1 MPIGAEKPLSALK
14 QIEVI
19 FMGKRKKSKFKC
31 KSEAQKRAIAAN
43 YARKAAQKKRS
54 ASPPQQSKPQSQ
66 SATTPKKEF
75 PDKFPFWARLK
86 IGKNRTA
93 LVIDEEPVVDKRTE
107 KTVDG
112 FVHREATHSYN
123 KRFTEVNPNP
133 DKFDK
138 RPMYLKRP
146 DVKPKILF
154 KPHNKELDMPD
165 WLIKMYDK
173 NNHKGNDGDDKKE

>member
-1 MPIGAEKPLSALK
+1 MPIGAEKPLSAFRLK
-14 QIEVI
+14 IYR
-19 FMGKRKKSKFKC
+19 GDNLGKKRKQPKFRC
-31 KSEAQKRAIAAN
+31 KSEAQKRVIAAN
-43 YARKAAQKKRS
+43 YARMAAQKKRS
-54 ASPPQQSKPQSQ
+54 APPPQQQQS
-66 SATTPKKEF
+66 SAASKKEF

-123 KRFTEVNPNP
+123 KRFTEVTPNP
-133 DKFDK
+133 DKSDK

-165 WLIKMYDK
+165 WLIEMYDK
-173 NNHKGNDGDDKKE
+173 NNHKGDDGGNKKE

>member
-1 MPIGAEKPLSALK
+1 M
-14 QIEVI
+14 
-19 FMGKRKKSKFKC
+19 
-31 KSEAQKRAIAAN
+31 
-43 YARKAAQKKRS
+43 AAQKKHS
-54 ASPPQQSKPQSQ
+54 ATSLQQQQS
-66 SATTPKKEF
+66 SAASKKEF

-123 KRFTEVNPNP
+123 KRFTEVTPNP
-133 DKFDK
+133 DKSDK
-138 RPMYLKRP
+138 RAMYLKRP

-165 WLIKMYDK
+165 WLIEMYDK
-173 NNHKGNDGDDKKE
+173 NNHKGDDGGNKKE